1 MTDFSIEV
9 EIQAPPALVW
19 EIMRDV
25 KRWPEWTP
33 TVTSVRLLD
42 RAPLAVGSRAI
53 IRQPKLPPAK
63 WRVTEL
69 DEPRRSFTW
78 VSWGPGV
85 RVIARHGVEALG
97 EGSRA
102 TLSLRF
108 SGVLGGLFAYVTRGL
123 NERYLAL
130 EAKGLKQRSESRRPD
145 PPSFVS

>member
-85 RVIARHGVEALG
+85 RVIARHWVEACG

-102 TLSLRF
+102 ALSLRF
-108 SGVLGGLFAYVTRGL
+108 SGVLAGLFGYVLRGL
-123 NERYLAL
+123 NDRYLAL
-130 EAKGLKQRSESRRPD
+130 EAKGLKQRSESRH
-145 PPSFVS
+145 S